1 MFNFDEKLRGIP
13 VPKEQVVLLQTSVNA
28 PHLAIPGKQPGSAQ
42 AFIVGVRL
50 GSGLALFIYLQ
61 LPQAGDCAVYSSGRR
76 NLAADELVAE
86 EQDAL
91 GFVESMG
98 FMMENMHFRDL
109 SPEQQEELVR
119 SLPVFQKEPKPP
131 APPAAAKKEESQK
144 SSPAALARLFAS
156 F

>member
-50 GSGLALFIYLQ
+50 GSGMALFIYLH
-61 LPQAGDCAVYSSGRR
+61 LPQAGDCAVYHTGRR
-76 NLAADELVAE
+76 NLSPDDLVAE

-98 FMMENMHFRDL
+98 FMMENMNFREL
-109 SPEQQEELVR
+109 APEQQEEMIR
-119 SLPVFQKEPKPP
+119 SSPVFQKEPKPP
-131 APPAAAKKEESQK
+131 PAAAGAKKEEPQK
-144 SSPAALARLFAS
+144 PSSAALARLFAS